1 MDLLIEDVALPSGI
15 RTDLAIHDA
24 RFVDPP
30 LLTRPRVIHA
40 SGLIALPGL
49 VDLHTH
55 LREPSGPSPDGC
67 DDRAGAARNG
77 SRVAE
82 TIATG
87 TAAAARGGF
96 TAVFAMANTDPVTD
110 TAERVR
116 DQLRRARGAS
126 AEVVPVGAITRGL
139 AGGELSEIAEMH
151 AEGVT
156 YFSDDGR
163 CVMDAGLMRQA
174 LRRIGVFGG
183 VAAQHAQDHSL
194 AGNQACFPDA
204 DYPCE
209 STVDK
214 LRQRNRPH
222 GLVGHGE
229 LRHGDGSSVTGHGD
243 GSSVTGSPDWDS
255 PTCWPS
261 VAESVIVAR
270 DAQLALDTGTHVH
283 ICHVST
289 AESVEVLRWAKSRR
303 IPITAE
309 VTPHHLLLGSDL
321 LASRDTRYKVNPP
334 LRTLEDREAL
344 WQALSD
350 GTIDVVATDHAPH
363 LPVDKDKHFP
373 DAKPGMIG
381 LEYAL
386 GVVIKT
392 MVATNLLDWCG
403 VADRMSY
410 VPARVGQISTRQ
422 GRPLDIG
429 ETATLTLID
438 PTRHSVV
445 NKNDSLSLG
454 RNNPY
459 DGLDL
464 PDPVLLTLW
473 SGRVTYHDPA
483 LFA

>member
-1 MDLLIEDVALPSGI
+1 MDLLIKDVTLPSGI
-15 RTDLAIHDA
+15 RTDLGIHGGRLANPSD
-24 RFVDPP
+24 
-30 LLTRPRVIHA
+30 LTQIHVIDA
-40 SGLIALPGL
+40 SGLTALPGL

-55 LREPSGPSPDGC
+55 LRESGTPAPD
-67 DDRAGAARNG
+67 DVDG
-77 SRVAE
+77 SGGTSGNREGLKVAE
-82 TIATG
+82 TVATG

-110 TAERVR
+110 NADRVR
-116 DQLRRARGAS
+116 TLRRRSEGAS
-126 AEVVPVGAITRGL
+126 TEVIPIGAITRDI
-139 AGGELSEIAEMH
+139 GGVELSDIEAMY

-174 LRRIGVFGG
+174 LMRIGAIGG

-194 AGNQACFPDA
+194 AGNMACFPD
-204 DYPCE
+204 DLYSDKVRQKRLPRDSELDLNRGPCDSE
-209 STVDK
+209 
-214 LRQRNRPH
+214 P
-222 GLVGHGE
+222 G
-229 LRHGDGSSVTGHGD
+229 
-243 GSSVTGSPDWDS
+243 WDS
-255 PTCWPS
+255 PVCWPR

-309 VTPHHLLLGSDL
+309 VTPHHLLLGSEL
-321 LASRDTRYKVNPP
+321 LASHDTRYKVNPP
-334 LRTLEDREAL
+334 LRGSEDREAVRL
-344 WQALSD
+344 ALAD

-363 LPVDKDKHFP
+363 LAVDKDKPFP
-373 DAKPGMIG
+373 DAKPGMVG

-386 GVVIKT
+386 GVVIEV
-392 MVATNLLDWCG
+392 MVNTGLLDWSG
-403 VADRMSY
+403 VADRMSC
-410 VPARVGQISTRQ
+410 VPARIGGVSTRQ
-422 GRPLDIG
+422 GRPLNIG
-429 ETATLTLID
+429 EPATLTLID

-445 NKNDSLSLG
+445 NKDDSLSLG

-459 DGLDL
+459 DGMDL

-473 SGRVTYHDPA
+473 SGRVTYRDPM
-483 LFA
+483 LSS